1 MSENERKELSEKL
14 HFGLALAERRM
25 LEEKALRNECIIQG
39 LPNGEIKSV
48 PARIMLRRLYGE
60 ELKRQKYP
68 LFNKQQPELSA
79 QYENQRGLQKYIIPL
94 NYNKKYIR

>member
-25 LEEKALRNECIIQG
+25 LEEKALRIIQG

-48 PARIMLRRLYGE
+48 PARIILRRLYGE
-60 ELKRQKYP
+60 ELKR
-68 LFNKQQPELSA
+68 
-79 QYENQRGLQKYIIPL
+79 
-94 NYNKKYIR
+94 

>member
-48 PARIMLRRLYGE
+48 RHVSYCVNFMER
-60 ELKRQKYP
+60 
-68 LFNKQQPELSA
+68 S
-79 QYENQRGLQKYIIPL
+79 
-94 NYNKKYIR
+94 

>member
-48 PARIMLRRLYGE
+48 PARIMLRKLYGE
-60 ELKRQKYP
+60 ELNNRSI
-68 LFNKQQPELSA
+68 LSSISSKPGLPA
-79 QYENQRGLQKYIIPL
+79 RYES
-94 NYNKKYIR
+94 

>member
-48 PARIMLRRLYGE
+48 PARIMLRKLNGE
-60 ELKRQKYP
+60 ELKQSEYP
-68 LFNKQQPELSA
+68 FFNNQQTWIA
-79 QYENQRGLQKYIIPL
+79 RTI
-94 NYNKKYIR
+94 

>member
-14 HFGLALAERRM
+14 HFGLALTERRM

-48 PARIMLRRLYGE
+48 PARIILRRLYGE
-60 ELKRQKYP
+60 ELKR
-68 LFNKQQPELSA
+68 
-79 QYENQRGLQKYIIPL
+79 
-94 NYNKKYIR
+94 

>member
-60 ELKRQKYP
+60 GVDYQSTFFMPIGLGSGKY
-68 LFNKQQPELSA
+68 
-79 QYENQRGLQKYIIPL
+79 
-94 NYNKKYIR
+94 

>member
-39 LPNGEIKSV
+39 LPMERLKVYRHVSYCVDFMEKS
-48 PARIMLRRLYGE
+48 
-60 ELKRQKYP
+60 
-68 LFNKQQPELSA
+68 
-79 QYENQRGLQKYIIPL
+79 
-94 NYNKKYIR
+94 

>member
-48 PARIMLRRLYGE
+48 PARI
-60 ELKRQKYP
+60 
-68 LFNKQQPELSA
+68 
-79 QYENQRGLQKYIIPL
+79 IPVSYTHL
-94 NYNKKYIR
+94 TLPTNSLV

>member
-48 PARIMLRRLYGE
+48 PARIMLRKLYGE
-60 ELKRQKYP
+60 ELKQQEYP
-68 LFNKQQPELSA
+68 FFNKQQTWIA
-79 QYENQRGLQKYIIPL
+79 RTI
-94 NYNKKYIR
+94 

>member
-48 PARIMLRRLYGE
+48 PARTVLRRLYGE
-60 ELKRQKYP
+60 EVKNKYE
-68 LFNKQQPELSA
+68 FIKAKESNGFFQPNFKEFVIYGIHS
-79 QYENQRGLQKYIIPL
+79 
-94 NYNKKYIR
+94 

>member
-39 LPNGEIKSV
+39 LPNERLKVYRHVSYCVDFMEKS
-48 PARIMLRRLYGE
+48 
-60 ELKRQKYP
+60 
-68 LFNKQQPELSA
+68 
-79 QYENQRGLQKYIIPL
+79 
-94 NYNKKYIR
+94 